1 MKISRTSILA
11 LLAGAPL
18 ALPACQH
25 APPPAPKVVE
35 PVAAPAPEK
44 PKPTF
49 DRIDRTAF
57 NRAAVRLN
65 LPLYW
70 SADSNSNGTVEPEE
84 IVGLLFYP
92 SQGWWVQDGV
102 FTVEFEAAYEQLV
115 KWADAP
121 PLPEV
126 MTPEERQRR
135 TLVIADLDEGRA
147 TLIHND
153 LSGLSEGEKS
163 FVGHMLEAALL
174 VDELYA
180 AQNGLDAIGSKL
192 AEDASSRSL
201 VRRNWSAQC
210 VAPKTEKDPAC
221 SALLH
226 PEKVPVGVY
235 PAELQGDD
243 TFCQTLGKHPEAK
256 ALLSPFTVVRQE
268 AEKLVAVG
276 LPQAW
281 GEKMQAVAAK
291 LRAAVEAM
299 TDPSEEP
306 LRAYLRA
313 AAQSF
318 TDNNWEPA
326 DEAWSKMNAQ
336 NSKWYVRVGPDEVYW
351 EPCSQKAGMHLTFAR
366 INPDSLRWQ
375 EKLTPVR
382 QEMEASLAKLIGK
395 PYKARKVT
403 FHLPDFIDIVFNAGD
418 DRDPM
423 GATIGQSLPNWGPV
437 ANEGRGRTVAMSNL
451 YADPDSLTNRRIQAS
466 ALLSQ
471 ESMGAFSDSAQ
482 PGLLSTILHE
492 AAHNLGPA
500 HEYKVKGKT
509 DDQVFGGPLA
519 STMEELK
526 AQTAALWYVD
536 LLVKK
541 GVITEQEARE
551 TYGDSIFW
559 ALAHIARGMYD
570 GAGRPKPYS
579 QLAAIQ
585 VGFLMNEG
593 AITFDAEMMAANG
606 ADKGAFTLHFDKM
619 PAAVEKLMKV
629 AGQLKAKGDK
639 KGAEKIVKTYVD
651 GKLVPFQEITERVL
665 RLPKASFVYSL
676 DL

>member
-1 MKISRTSILA
+1 
-11 LLAGAPL
+11 
-18 ALPACQH
+18 
-25 APPPAPKVVE
+25 
-35 PVAAPAPEK
+35 
-44 PKPTF
+44 
-49 DRIDRTAF
+49 
-57 NRAAVRLN
+57 
-65 LPLYW
+65 
-70 SADSNSNGTVEPEE
+70 
-84 IVGLLFYP
+84 
-92 SQGWWVQDGV
+92 
-102 FTVEFEAAYEQLV
+102 
-115 KWADAP
+115 
-121 PLPEV
+121 
-126 MTPEERQRR
+126 
-135 TLVIADLDEGRA
+135 
-147 TLIHND
+147 
-153 LSGLSEGEKS
+153 
-163 FVGHMLEAALL
+163 
-174 VDELYA
+174 
-180 AQNGLDAIGSKL
+180 
-192 AEDASSRSL
+192 
-201 VRRNWSAQC
+201 
-210 VAPKTEKDPAC
+210 
-221 SALLH
+221 
-226 PEKVPVGVY
+226 
-235 PAELQGDD
+235 
-243 TFCQTLGKHPEAK
+243 
-256 ALLSPFTVVRQE
+256 LLSV
-268 AEKLVAVG
+268 KLC
-276 LPQAW
+276 
-281 GEKMQAVAAK
+281 
-291 LRAAVEAM
+291 
-299 TDPSEEP
+299 
-306 LRAYLRA
+306 A

-541 GVITEQEARE
+541 GIITEQEARE

>member
-25 APPPAPKVVE
+25 AQEPAPKVVE
-35 PVAAPAPEK
+35 TVAAPAPEK

-70 SADSNSNGTVEPEE
+70 SADKNSNGAVEPDEV
-84 IVGLLFYP
+84 VGLLFYP
-92 SQGWWVQDGV
+92 SEGRWVEGGA
-102 FTVEFEAAYEQLV
+102 FTAEFEAAYEQLV
-115 KWADAP
+115 KWADVP
-121 PLPEV
+121 PLPEEL
-126 MTPEERQRR
+126 TPEELQRR

-153 LSGLSEGEKS
+153 LSGLSEDEKR
-163 FVGHMLEAALL
+163 FVRHMLKAAQL

-180 AQNGLDAIGSKL
+180 AQNGLDAIAAKVAQDEPSQ
-192 AEDASSRSL
+192 SL
-201 VRRNWSAQC
+201 FRRNWGPKC

-221 SALLH
+221 SALLQQA
-226 PEKVPVGVY
+226 KVPVGVY
-235 PAELQGDD
+235 PADLQGDD
-243 TFCQTLGKHPEAK
+243 SFCQALGEHPEAK
-256 ALLSPFTVVRQE
+256 ALLNPFTVVRKE
-268 AEKLVAVG
+268 AEKLVAVP
-276 LPQAW
+276 LPQAY
-281 GEKMQAVAAK
+281 GEKMQAVAAE
-291 LRAAVEAM
+291 LRAAADAM
-299 TDPSEEP
+299 TDPAEEP

-351 EPCSQKAGMHLTFAR
+351 DPCSQKAGMHLTFAR

-382 QEMEASLAKLIGK
+382 QEMEAALATLIGK

-451 YADPDSLTNRRIQAS
+451 YADPDSLKNRRTQAAS
-466 ALLSQ
+466 LLSQ
-471 ESMGAFSDSAQ
+471 ESMGAFSDSTQ

-509 DDQVFGGPLA
+509 DDQIFGGPLA

-536 LLVKK
+536 MLAKK
-541 GVITEQEARE
+541 GIITEQEARE
-551 TYGDSIFW
+551 TYSDSIFW

-579 QLAAIQ
+579 QLAAVQ

-593 AITFDAEMMAANG
+593 AITFDPQMLAANG
-606 ADKGAFTLHFDKM
+606 ADQGAFTLHFDKM
-619 PAAVEKLMKV
+619 PAAVEKLMKL
-629 AGQLKAKGDK
+629 AGQIKAKGDK
-639 KGAEKIVKTYVD
+639 KGAEKLVKTYVD
-651 GKLVPFQEITERVL
+651 GQVVPFKEITERVL
-665 RLPKASFVYSL
+665 RLPKASFVYSF
-676 DL
+676 DM